1 MRFIKAYHQQMKTR
15 TIIIIALIV
24 IATPI
29 VARLASNKKQLNVK
43 NKPVKSVALRIPVKV
58 AQVSTQLL
66 VLQVIKTGSV
76 APFKEAKV
84 LAKLSGTL
92 MRVNYQLGDYVSDG
106 QVLAVTDMRSQQL
119 ELQKAE
125 SNAAKLHNDLDTYT
139 ELQQGSAAT
148 LEQVNNIKLDYFN
161 AVNQVSQARK
171 NLEDANIKAPTSGI
185 ISARQVEKGVFVNA
199 GSEVATIVNLSKAK
213 VQINLTEVEVYQ
225 VEQGQRVKI
234 TTDVYPAVVFTGRVT
249 FISPQADQTHNYL
262 VEIQFDNTRS
272 TRLRSG
278 TFVYADFS
286 RNASRDFLVIPREA
300 LAESV
305 RNAEVYVVEH
315 GLARERKI
323 TTGQEVDGMVAVID
337 GLKEGDQVI
346 TSGQINIKDGSR
358 VVISK

>member
-1 MRFIKAYHQQMKTR
+1 MKTR
-15 TIIIIALIV
+15 TIIIIVLLV

-58 AQVSTQLL
+58 AQVKSQLL

-92 MRVNYQLGDYVSDG
+92 IQVNYQLGDRVSDG

-148 LEQVNNIKLDYFN
+148 PEQVNNIKLDYFN
-161 AVNQVSQARK
+161 AVNQVGQARK
-171 NLEDANIKAPTSGI
+171 NLGDANIKAPTSGM
-185 ISARQVEKGVFVNA
+185 ISARQVERGVFVNA
-199 GSEVATIVNLSKAK
+199 GSEIATIVNLSKAK
-213 VQINLTEVEVYQ
+213 VQVNLTETEVYQ
-225 VEQGQRVKI
+225 VGQGQKVKI
-234 TTDVYPAVVFTGRVT
+234 TTDVYPGMEFYGKVT
-249 FISPQADQTHNYL
+249 FVSPQADQAHNYV
-262 VEIQFDNTRS
+262 VEIQFDNTKK
-272 TRLRSG
+272 TILRSG

-286 RNASRDFLVIPREA
+286 KNASQELLVIPREA

-305 RNAEVYVVEH
+305 RNAIVYVVEQ
-315 GLARERKI
+315 GVARQRKI
-323 TTGQEVDGMVAVID
+323 TTGPEAGGMVAVRD
-337 GLKEGDQVI
+337 GLKAGDQVI
-346 TSGQINIKDGSR
+346 ISGQINLRDGSR
-358 VVISK
+358 VIISK